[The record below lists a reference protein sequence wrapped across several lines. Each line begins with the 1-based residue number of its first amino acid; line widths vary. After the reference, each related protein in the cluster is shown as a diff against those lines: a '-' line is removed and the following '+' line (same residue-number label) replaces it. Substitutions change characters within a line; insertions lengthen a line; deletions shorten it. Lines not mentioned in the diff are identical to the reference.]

1 MLFNPMQ
8 PIAAQERVWAGKL
21 ANVTK
26 SQIFKDGSATFAGKL
41 TVNNQAEILQDRS
54 SRRIYAGQCT
64 VEL

>member
-8 PIAAQERVWAGKL
+8 PCCSRKSLAGKL

-41 TVNNQAEILQDRS
+41 TVNNQAEI
-54 SRRIYAGQCT
+54 
-64 VEL
+64 